1 MKDIL
6 GSKIAA
12 IFTMVWS
19 FTILNSLNIEYGI
32 LGSIFQIA
40 WILAGYLFYTKE
52 GKKRNLPPLY
62 YFVSSILSFVLCIFL
77 TDPIH
82 SLLLKKYNWNL
93 SIILICSILAFL
105 SEYTFE
111 IVTSV
116 RKMFMSLMP
125 VLREFLAN
133 KIKPK
138 E

>member
-6 GSKIAA
+6 SSKIAA
-12 IFTMVWS
+12 IITMVWS

-40 WILAGYLFYTKE
+40 WILAGYLYNIKE
-52 GKKRNLPPLY
+52 GKKRNLPPQF
-62 YFVSSILSFVLCIFL
+62 YFVSSVLSFVLCIFL

-82 SLLLKKYNWNL
+82 SLFVKKYGWDVSNL
-93 SIILICSILAFL
+93 FICLVLAFL
-105 SEYTFE
+105 SEYTYE
-111 IVTSV
+111 VITSV
-116 RKMFMSLMP
+116 RKMFMSLVP

>member
-1 MKDIL
+1 MRDIL

-12 IFTMVWS
+12 IITMVWS

-40 WILAGYLFYTKE
+40 WILAGYLYNTKE
-52 GKKRNLPPLY
+52 GKKRNLPPQF
-62 YFVSSILSFVLCIFL
+62 YFVSSVLSFVLCIFL

-82 SLLLKKYNWNL
+82 LIVLKKYGFDL
-93 SIILICSILAFL
+93 SNAFICLVLAFL
-105 SEYTFE
+105 SEYTYE
-111 IVTSV
+111 IITSV
-116 RKMFMSLMP
+116 RTTAMSLIP
-125 VLREFLAN
+125 VIREFLAN